1 MDRAVTVLGLGNMGG
16 RAATRLAAAGAS
28 VTGFDPLPAARDRAA
43 ADGDVSVVDTADAA
57 VQGAEVVLVSV
68 PMPDDVLTLAR
79 DVLAGLP
86 ATAIVVDIST
96 IDPTTA
102 QEAARIVGA
111 GGGATYVESPVLGR
125 PEACGEWTLVAGGPA
140 DRIEHVRGLL
150 EASIAKQVVHAGD
163 VGAGST
169 VKLLNNLMFGAINA
183 VTAEVFNV
191 ARLAG
196 VPPERFAAIV
206 GTSGAA
212 TVSPL
217 FGHLS
222 RRIPEGDFSP
232 NFGLGLLQKDNRLAL
247 QLARQVGGP
256 SFLATTVDQVNALA
270 GRDWA
275 AEDTSAV
282 YRLYERLSPPTEA

>member
-1 MDRAVTVLGLGNMGG
+1 MGRAVAVLGLGNMGG
-16 RAATRLAAAGAS
+16 RSATRLAAAGAS

-43 ADGDVSVVDTADAA
+43 AGGDVTVVDTADAA
-57 VQGAEVVLVSV
+57 VRDAEVVLVSV
-68 PMPDDVLTLAR
+68 PMPADVLAIAR
-79 DVLAGLP
+79 DVLADLP
-86 ATAIVVDIST
+86 AATIVVDIST

-111 GGGATYVESPVLGR
+111 SGATYVESPVLGR

-140 DRIEHVRGLL
+140 DRIEHVRDLL
-150 EASIAKQVVHAGD
+150 EGSIAKQVVHAGD
-163 VGAGST
+163 VGSGST

-256 SFLATTVDQVNALA
+256 SFLATTVDEVNALA